1 MAIRTSYDASVTFGG
16 TDFSDHCTSVTVSDG
31 SAAMDV
37 TCMGNTYHIFRPG
50 LSNVSFS
57 ATFKNDQTDGQVS
70 ETIRNLLGIV
80 ASSSGF
86 SAIVRYSSGLILG
99 TSNPVHTMNAIV
111 DGEVNLMDDKIGEVP
126 EITVKFVPYDSYSVS
141 TTTS

>member
-1 MAIRTSYDASVTFGG
+1 MAVKTSYDAQIKLGG
-16 TDFSDHCTSVTVSDG
+16 TDFSDHCTSVTVVDG
-31 SAAMDV
+31 SGSNDV
-37 TCMGNTYHIFRPG
+37 TCMGNTYHCFRPG

-57 ATFKNDQTDGQVS
+57 AVFKADHTSAGIS
-70 ETIRNLLGIV
+70 ETTRNLLGIV

-86 SAIVRYSSGLILG
+86 AAVVRYSSGLALG

-126 EITVKFVPYDSYSVS
+126 EFTVKFVPYDSYSVS
-141 TTTS
+141 TTSS